1 MKLRYC
7 KVKKEKRTSVRKTRE
22 MVSEA
27 VVQRCSEN
35 MQQIYRRT
43 PIPKCDFNKV
53 AKQLY

>member
-35 MQQIYRRT
+35 IQQI
-43 PIPKCDFNKV
+43 
-53 AKQLY
+53 